1 MLFGVILPCTI
12 LPCLFQKRPSSFFQ
26 FCQVENINMD
36 TFWKK
41 NFLIYFSLLS
51 LQTEKKEDDM
61 YQKKYVSCA
70 KYPMSSK
77 FQLFKWKTY
86 LSSFTDKFLKIEEVE
101 YLILC

>member
-51 LQTEKKEDDM
+51 LQTEKRGW
-61 YQKKYVSCA
+61 YVSKKICIMC
-70 KYPMSSK
+70 KIPNE
-77 FQLFKWKTY
+77 
-86 LSSFTDKFLKIEEVE
+86 LKIPIIQMENIFVLV
-101 YLILC
+101 YW